1 MISPELLR
9 HYAFFGGL
17 PAEHLKSLA
26 MLAERI
32 PASAGQTV
40 FSAGEP
46 AAGLYLLITG
56 SVDLYDV
63 ITDRA
68 LPGGRREYF
77 LDGIGPGEVFG
88 ISALVEPYTYSLTA
102 RAATDLDLVRL
113 DGAGLRA
120 QLNQHADLAQA
131 VLWQTT
137 KALAGRLRDTRVL
150 LAAARA

>member
-1 MISPELLR
+1 
-9 HYAFFGGL
+9 
-17 PAEHLKSLA
+17 

-46 AAGLYLLITG
+46 ATALYLLITG

-63 ITDRA
+63 ISDLV
-68 LPGGRREYF
+68 LPGGSREFF
-77 LDGIGPGEVFG
+77 LDSIGPGEVFG
-88 ISALVEPYTYSLTA
+88 ISALVEPYSYTLTA

-113 DGAGLRA
+113 DGAELRR
-120 QLNQHADLAQA
+120 LLGQHADLAQA
-131 VLWQTT
+131 VLGQTT
-137 KALAGRLRDTRVL
+137 KTLAGRLRDTRVL